1 MSKQPSKASSPKTAA
16 VHGPVGELLR
26 AVRVN
31 TLQKSVRDVAKLLG
45 VAPIHVSDIETGK
58 RTPSEELL
66 MRIVKVYRVDE
77 SVLRAGFE
85 RPEGVVGEVANESAT
100 AAKKHPYDRLTP
112 GMRHRS
118 RHPAASHSQGASKG
132 TRFGVGMRSVT
143 RVGDGAGRAISLI
156 VCSAFRLSS

>member
-100 AAKKHPYDRLTP
+100 AAKKVPEFLRTARGLDAKQWDH
-112 GMRHRS
+112 
-118 RHPAASHSQGASKG
+118 
-132 TRFGVGMRSVT
+132 
-143 RVGDGAGRAISLI
+143 LI
-156 VCSAFRLSS
+156 AQAKLLSSNKKEQDP

>member
-16 VHGPVGELLR
+16 VHSPVGELLR

-58 RTPSEELL
+58 RTPSDDLL
-66 MRIVKVYRVDE
+66 MRIVTVYRVDE

-85 RPEGVVGEVANESAT
+85 RPEGVVGEVASESAT
-100 AAKKHPYDRLTP
+100 AAKKVPEFLRTARGLDAR
-112 GMRHRS
+112 
-118 RHPAASHSQGASKG
+118 QW
-132 TRFGVGMRSVT
+132 
-143 RVGDGAGRAISLI
+143 DQLI
-156 VCSAFRLSS
+156 AQAKKLSSNPKEPEL